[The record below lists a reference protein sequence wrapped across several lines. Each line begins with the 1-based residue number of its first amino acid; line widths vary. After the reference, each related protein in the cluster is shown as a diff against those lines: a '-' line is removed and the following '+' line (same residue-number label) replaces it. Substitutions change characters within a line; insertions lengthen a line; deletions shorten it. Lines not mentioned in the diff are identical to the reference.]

1 MVAQIGK
8 VKVIWLLIMIALLI
22 TGCSCSRENND
33 VVVPETAPVET
44 EPNAETIPGDTQP
57 STTNPSNGGSVS
69 LSYSNQVTIDLSKKT
84 ATLYFANPIRSN
96 QDVILQI
103 VVAGEVIAQSGLI
116 PAGCQVTL
124 LSLAPGAAS
133 KIGTGGYNGK
143 FVIYYYD
150 QQTGNKA
157 AINTEIPIYIF
168 SAK

>member
-1 MVAQIGK
+1 MAQIGK
-8 VKVIWLLIMIALLI
+8 IKVIWLLVVIALLI
-22 TGCSCSRENND
+22 AGCSYSRENND
-33 VVVPETAPVET
+33 VVVPESAPVET
-44 EPNAETIPGDTQP
+44 EPNVETIPGDTQP

-69 LSYSNQVTIDLSKKT
+69 LSYSNQVTIDLSRKT

-96 QDVILQI
+96 QDIILQI

-116 PAGCQVTL
+116 PAGCQVTR
-124 LSLAPGAAS
+124 LSLTPDVTS
-133 KIGTGGYNGK
+133 KIGTGAYSGK

-157 AINTEIPIYIF
+157 AVNTEIPIYIL